1 MNKSLNIKYISN
13 FLLTICSTYLG
24 LFLLDL
30 FVCNLIMNEYN
41 PKLNISTRNY
51 VKKLK
56 KNVKRKT
63 MELKQEGYLPVVNPN
78 ALLKN
83 QQNLRIESWF
93 PLAGKSNSKTYL
105 SCDEGYGVV
114 KYNSDRFGFRNNDE
128 NWDKIFKEYS
138 TLFIGDSFIHGYCV
152 NSDKTIPKAYEKLS
166 GKLTFNLGMGNNNPY
181 NYIATMKY
189 LIEPLIKNGAMI
201 NEIYLIFYTND
212 NVNIDYFTEKRLLG
226 GSSLINENNEKN
238 NLKLKLSEINNQKT
252 LSAIKNVID
261 IEKPKPLLF
270 FLEPF
275 RLNLINF
282 KANLQLSNL
291 KNYIILISERNKKS
305 VIERDYSYSS
315 PTFKALKYLKEIC
328 TGDCIPK
335 VGVIPNSRN
344 WNSDLDA
351 LDYIRY
357 LKKISKEI
365 EIDFVDI
372 SLALDNNSMAD
383 YAPGGPHLSNEGYQK
398 TASYLYNLKN

>member
-1 MNKSLNIKYISN
+1 MYKNLNINYILN
-13 FLLTICSTYLG
+13 ILLTIFSSYIG
-24 LFLLDL
+24 LILSDF
-30 FVCNLIMNEYN
+30 FISNLIKNNFN
-41 PKLNISTRNY
+41 PKLSKPTINY
-51 VKKLK
+51 VKKLQKNALK
-56 KNVKRKT
+56 KT
-63 MELKQEGYLPVVNPN
+63 IELKQEGFLPVVNPN
-78 ALLKN
+78 SLLKN
-83 QQNLRIESWF
+83 QKNSKIESWF

-114 KYNSDRFGFRNNDE
+114 NYKSDRFGFRNNDE
-128 NWDKIFKEYS
+128 NWDKIFKENS
-138 TLFIGDSFIHGYCV
+138 TVFIGDSFIHGYCV
-152 NSDKTIPKAYEKLS
+152 NSNNTIPKTYEKLS

-181 NYIATMKY
+181 NYIATIKY

-212 NVNIDYFTEKRLLG
+212 NVNINHFTEKKLLG
-226 GSSLINENNEKN
+226 GSSLIKENNEKN
-238 NLKLKLSEINNQKT
+238 NFNLELSHMHNQKA

-261 IEKPKPLLF
+261 IEKSTPLPS

-305 VIERDYSYSS
+305 GIERDYSYSS

-328 TGDCIPK
+328 TGVCVPK
-335 VGVIPNSRN
+335 VGVIPNSKN
-344 WNSDLDA
+344 WNSDLEA
-351 LDYIRY
+351 ENYMRY
-357 LKKISKEI
+357 LKKMSKKI

-372 SLALDNNSMAD
+372 SLVLDNNSMAD
-383 YAPGGPHLSNEGYQK
+383 YAPGGGHLSNEGYQK
-398 TASYLYNLKN
+398 TASYLYDLKN